1 MGREMVTH
9 RIGRQDTQEFGAI
22 IQGMTVVACNEKG
35 QDDVS
40 PSAVK
45 KALHQDSRADPD
57 QGNQ

>member
-1 MGREMVTH
+1 MVTH

-40 PSAVK
+40 PSTVK